1 MKADIRL
8 MREELNNI
16 ERSKQPKERS
26 LAQLRSSLEA
36 MQSTKEGLESELHQ
50 ELMTQLSVN
59 DQLEVDRLNDDI
71 RRLTQENKDAFI
83 QRMRLEADKNK
94 LENLLTNNL
103 IRRRDELQQALQEIS
118 VEDRNRKLDHCRSE
132 LVTVDRRLD
141 DVSDTLKDVEKKVS
155 ELTRKQKE
163 AQVEL
168 EKLRAK
174 EKDIDERLAESAKD
188 FDKMASRQI
197 PIYFLV
203 YPIFQTY
210 FQHDV
215 LANRS
220 SYAVTDLF
228 HALFC
233 RQTAMQQK
241 IAECTDKIRDL
252 GSLPSD
258 SFDKYHSMPSKQL
271 FKQLE
276 KANSELKKYRW
287 AFYIQTLSL
296 LFYWW
301 AHCARIGLIY
311 HIVNDVG
318 YLYSIVKLNWCF
330 YSHVNKKALDQ
341 FISFSEEKTKLLER
355 KDELDRGYD
364 KIKELM
370 STLEYRKYEALQFTF
385 KQVSKYFSEVFQR
398 LVPAGHAY
406 LKVGIL
412 KAPKRAP
419 VITNSQIIENI
430 PQHFHKEKFSL
441 FHLNLYLLIFF
452 LLECWMKILWFS

>member
-1 MKADIRL
+1 

-50 ELMTQLSVN
+50 ELMTQLSVT

-132 LVTVDRRLD
+132 LGTVERRLD
-141 DVSDTLKDVEKKVS
+141 DVSDALKDVEKKVS
-155 ELTRKQKE
+155 DLSRKQKE
-163 AQVEL
+163 AQTDL
-168 EKLRAK
+168 EKLRFK

-188 FDKMASRQI
+188 FDKMASRQ
-197 PIYFLV
+197 
-203 YPIFQTY
+203 T
-210 FQHDV
+210 
-215 LANRS
+215 
-220 SYAVTDLF
+220 
-228 HALFC
+228 AL
-233 RQTAMQQK
+233 QQK
-241 IAECTDKIRDL
+241 ITECTEKIRDL

-258 SFDKYHSMPSKQL
+258 SFDKYQSMATKLL

-276 KANSELKKYRW
+276 KANSELKK
-287 AFYIQTLSL
+287 
-296 LFYWW
+296 
-301 AHCARIGLIY
+301 
-311 HIVNDVG
+311 
-318 YLYSIVKLNWCF
+318 

-341 FISFSEEKTKLLER
+341 FISFSEEKSKLLER
-355 KDELDRGYD
+355 KEELDHGYD

-398 LVPAGHAY
+398 LVPSGHAY
-406 LKVGIL
+406 LKV
-412 KAPKRAP
+412 
-419 VITNSQIIENI
+419 SIISIQLACLNI
-430 PQHFHKEKFSL
+430 PSSL
-441 FHLNLYLLIFF
+441 
-452 LLECWMKILWFS
+452 KINEILFIDGHR

>member
-1 MKADIRL
+1 

-132 LVTVDRRLD
+132 LATFERRLE
-141 DVSDTLKDVEKKVS
+141 DVSDTLKEAERKVS
-155 ELTRKQKE
+155 DFSRRQKE

-168 EKLRAK
+168 EKLRTK

-188 FDKMASRQI
+188 FDKMASRQ
-197 PIYFLV
+197 
-203 YPIFQTY
+203 T
-210 FQHDV
+210 
-215 LANRS
+215 
-220 SYAVTDLF
+220 
-228 HALFC
+228 AL
-233 RQTAMQQK
+233 QQK
-241 IAECTDKIRDL
+241 ITECTDKIRDL

-258 SFDKYHSMPSKQL
+258 SFDKYHSMPTKQL

-276 KANSELKKYRW
+276 KANSELKKYR
-287 AFYIQTLSL
+287 YSCVYGLLSGGV
-296 LFYWW
+296 YGIPP
-301 AHCARIGLIY
+301 AR
-311 HIVNDVG
+311 
-318 YLYSIVKLNWCF
+318 
-330 YSHVNKKALDQ
+330 
-341 FISFSEEKTKLLER
+341 
-355 KDELDRGYD
+355 
-364 KIKELM
+364 
-370 STLEYRKYEALQFTF
+370 
-385 KQVSKYFSEVFQR
+385 
-398 LVPAGHAY
+398 
-406 LKVGIL
+406 
-412 KAPKRAP
+412 
-419 VITNSQIIENI
+419 
-430 PQHFHKEKFSL
+430 
-441 FHLNLYLLIFF
+441 
-452 LLECWMKILWFS
+452 